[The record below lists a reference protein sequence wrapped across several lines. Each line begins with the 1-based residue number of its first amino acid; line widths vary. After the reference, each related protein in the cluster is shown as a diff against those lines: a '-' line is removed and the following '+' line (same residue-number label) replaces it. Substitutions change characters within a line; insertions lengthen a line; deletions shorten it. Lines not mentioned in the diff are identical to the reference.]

1 MNNVSVTCFDD
12 WLKDNGSAA
21 LVLRELLIPVEG
33 PDGVLFPPTF
43 AASEDK
49 SFKGGYNI
57 DEFDN
62 HGNVCL
68 IDSVGAQANRIEPLF
83 KRPPYSPLVP
93 QVVIKVRDD
102 KKVNLLDAGHRA
114 GDALVRF
121 SKVGEDLR
129 NAFRALLDSGD
140 AEKLAKIA
148 PTSLVFG
155 VWDSRGTQAKVPRVF
170 RSVVR
175 AFNVRPLT
183 RSAQYNPA
191 IAYVDEAVVS
201 DLLDK
206 GKGDENPL
214 SREGFKHNPAVK
226 TPGGII
232 VDGEIRRDVTINL
245 SAIRMLRA
253 SDDDRTLKLQRYVLG
268 LALVAATARNDE
280 RFHLREGCLL
290 RVSPGTPAK
299 WRSVPFE
306 GDDVEIAALDDK
318 KALAYATEVAK
329 EFKVEDSREEQ
340 FDVAAADAWLKLPK
354 NEQDKR
360 RRAGPVTN
368 YVEPADA
375 EVNADAAAASE
386 RPEQKPHGK
395 T

>member
-1 MNNVSVTCFDD
+1 MTQAALETHDV
-12 WLKDNGSAA
+12 WLNADAGLAA
-21 LVLRELLIPVEG
+21 LVFREFLIPVEG
-33 PDGVLFPPTF
+33 PDGVVFPPTF

-57 DEFDN
+57 DEFDR
-62 HGNVCL
+62 HENVCL

-83 KRPPYSPLVP
+83 KRPPYSLLVP

-102 KKVNLLDAGHRA
+102 KRVNLLDAGHRA

-121 SKVGEDLR
+121 SKVGEDLW
-129 NAFRALLDSGD
+129 NAFRTLLDSGD
-140 AEKLAKIA
+140 AEDLAKIA

-175 AFNVRPLT
+175 AFKVRPLT

-191 IAYVDEAVVS
+191 IAYVDDAVVS

-214 SREGFKHNPAVK
+214 SREGFKHNPAVN
-226 TPGGII
+226 TPGGVI
-232 VDGEIRRDVTINL
+232 VDGEMRRDVTINL
-245 SAIRMLRA
+245 SAIRMLRGSSA
-253 SDDDRTLKLQRYVLG
+253 DRTIKLQRYVLG
-268 LALVAATARNDE
+268 LALVAATAHNEE

-290 RVSPGTPAK
+290 RVKPRTPAK
-299 WRSVPFE
+299 WSSVPFE
-306 GDDVEIAALDDK
+306 GDDAEIALDDEEV
-318 KALAYATEVAK
+318 LAYATRVAQDFEVGG
-329 EFKVEDSREEQ
+329 SREEQ
-340 FDVAAADAWLKLPK
+340 FDVAAADAWLKLSK
-354 NEQDKR
+354 KEQDKR
-360 RRAGPVTN
+360 RRAGPVTRH
-368 YVEPADA
+368 VESATA
-375 EVNADAAAASE
+375 EVIGAASDTPS
-386 RPEQKPHGK
+386 RKPRRK

>member
-1 MNNVSVTCFDD
+1 MSERLKTHDQ
-12 WLKDNGSAA
+12 WLTRDTGPAA
-21 LVLRELLIPVEG
+21 LVIRELLVPVEG
-33 PDGVLFPPTF
+33 RDGVVFPPTF

-57 DEFDN
+57 DDFD
-62 HGNVCL
+62 GRENVCL
-68 IDSVGAQANRIEPLF
+68 IDSVGSQANRIEPLF

-93 QVVIKVRDD
+93 QVVIKIRED

-121 SKVGEDLR
+121 SKVGEDLW

-175 AFNVRPLT
+175 ALNVRPLT

-191 IAYVDEAVVS
+191 IAYVDEAVV
-201 DLLDK
+201 DEILDK
-206 GKGDENPL
+206 GKGDENAL

-253 SDDDRTLKLQRYVLG
+253 PDEDRTIKLQRYVLG
-268 LALVAATARNDE
+268 LALVAATARNEE
-280 RFHLREGCLL
+280 RFQLREGCLL
-290 RVSPGTPAK
+290 RVRPGTPAK
-299 WRSVPFE
+299 WRAVPFE
-306 GDDVEIAALDDK
+306 GDDVEIAVLDDK
-318 KALAYATEVAK
+318 NALAYATRVA
-329 EFKVEDSREEQ
+329 EDFKVGDSREEQ
-340 FDVAAADAWLKLPK
+340 FDVNSTDAWLKLSK
-354 NEQDKR
+354 KDQDKR
-360 RRAGPVTN
+360 RRVGPMTKH
-368 YVEPADA
+368 VEPANA
-375 EVNADAAAASE
+375 EVSADDVAASE
-386 RPEQKPHGK
+386 KPTQKPRGR

>member
-1 MNNVSVTCFDD
+1 MTQAALETHDV
-12 WLKDNGSAA
+12 WLNADAGLAA
-21 LVLRELLIPVEG
+21 LVFREFLIPVEG
-33 PDGVLFPPTF
+33 PDGVVFPPTF

-57 DEFDN
+57 DEFDR
-62 HGNVCL
+62 HENVCL

-83 KRPPYSPLVP
+83 KRPPYSHLVP

-102 KKVNLLDAGHRA
+102 KRVNLLDAGHRA

-121 SKVGEDLR
+121 SKVGEDLW
-129 NAFRALLDSGD
+129 NAFRTLLDSGD
-140 AEKLAKIA
+140 AEDIAKIA

-175 AFNVRPLT
+175 AFKVRPLT

-191 IAYVDEAVVS
+191 IAYVDEAVLS

-214 SREGFKHNPAVK
+214 SREGFKHNPAVN
-226 TPGGII
+226 TPGGVI
-232 VDGEIRRDVTINL
+232 VDGEMRRDVTINL
-245 SAIRMLRA
+245 SAIRMLRGSSA
-253 SDDDRTLKLQRYVLG
+253 DRTIKLQRYVLG
-268 LALVAATARNDE
+268 LALVAATAHNEE

-290 RVSPGTPAK
+290 RVKPRTPAK
-299 WRSVPFE
+299 WSSVPFE
-306 GDDVEIAALDDK
+306 GDDAEIVLDDEEV
-318 KALAYATEVAK
+318 LAYATRVAQDFEVGG
-329 EFKVEDSREEQ
+329 SREEQ
-340 FDVAAADAWLKLPK
+340 FDVAAADAWLKLSK
-354 NEQDKR
+354 KEQDKR
-360 RRAGPVTN
+360 RRTGPVTRH
-368 YVEPADA
+368 VEPATA
-375 EVNADAAAASE
+375 EVIGAASDTPG
-386 RPEQKPHGK
+386 RKPRRK